1 MATENSNEKNNEES
15 KKEDKKESNDY
26 TKLLAMIHSGENVFL
41 TGPGGVGKSYYINKL
56 KTDLKDCNLC
66 LTSTTGV
73 SAFNLG
79 AQTIHSFSG
88 IGAMNRSDTLD
99 KIVRKIKRSKNYE
112 VVAQKI
118 INCDILVIDEISM
131 LGKYYLEMLN
141 QVFQFV
147 RKNKKMFGGI
157 QVIFTGDFLQL
168 PPIDDEFCFHSS
180 IWNDLNLRT
189 IYLTKMYRVT
199 DSDYTEILARIR
211 IAKHTPDDNKILYQR
226 FFAYKEWERS
236 NESKEDEPGLL
247 KNDQIMPTF
256 LFGKR
261 VNVNEKNMEEL
272 HKNPNE
278 LLIFKP
284 KFIAGKYGNDYEK
297 NIDTAPLQLKVG
309 AQVMLNV
316 NLSVD
321 DGLVNGSRGVITKY
335 QDQLLD
341 VKFMN
346 GKTLSFDRHEYT
358 FTEDDEKVLYKIVQY
373 PFTLAYALS
382 IHKVQGCTLDYA
394 IIDLGFSVFEA
405 SMSYVAL
412 SRVRS
417 LNGLLL
423 KSYQPQRIFCHQD
436 ALQFYEN
443 LE

>member
-1 MATENSNEKNNEES
+1 MSHEPTIENNN
-15 KKEDKKESNDY
+15 NDY
-26 TKLLAMIHSGENVFL
+26 NKLLSYVQSGENIFL

-56 KTDLKDCNLC
+56 KKELKDINLY

-88 IGAMNRSDTLD
+88 IGVLNKGDTVE
-99 KIVRKIKRSKNYE
+99 KIIKKIRRSKNYE
-112 VVAQKI
+112 AIVSKI
-118 INCDILVIDEISM
+118 IGCQLLVIDEISM
-131 LGKYYLEMLN
+131 LGKCYLEMIN
-141 QVFQFV
+141 QVFQV
-147 RKNKKMFGGI
+147 MRKTKKIFGGI

-168 PPIDDEFCFHSS
+168 PPIDDKFCFHSP
-180 IWNDLNLRT
+180 IWNSLTLKT

-199 DSDYTEILARIR
+199 DPNYTDLLTRVRIG
-211 IAKHTPDDNKILYQR
+211 KHAENDNKVLYQR
-226 FFAYKEWERS
+226 FFAYKKWE
-236 NESKEDEPGLL
+236 KENDVDEKEQEPGILKF
-247 KNDQIMPTF
+247 KNDEITPTF

-261 VNVNEKNMEEL
+261 MNVNEKNMEEL

-278 LLIFKP
+278 PIFFMP
-284 KFIAGKYGNDYEK
+284 RFVAGKYGVDYEK
-297 NIDTAPLQLKVG
+297 NLNMEPLQLKIG

-321 DGLVNGSRGVITKY
+321 EGLVNGSRGVITDYK
-335 QDQLLD
+335 DGLLY

-346 GKTLSFDRHEYT
+346 GITIGFDRHEYT

-373 PFTLAYALS
+373 PFILAYALS

-412 SRVRS
+412 SRVRN
-417 LNGLLL
+417 LDGLLL

-436 ALQFYEN
+436 ALAFYEN